1 MKKIILPL
9 IITLLFSCKKDSNS
23 TSSSNISGPFTV
35 KYEIVPT
42 TVVTSSWGVP
52 NIFYVNATGQTETE
66 SVSAL
71 SNVNVWSKTITI
83 TTATRPLQLNLQAS
97 TIAGSYY
104 LVLDKAGSLTQNI
117 YINGSLK
124 ASSTNQ
130 SETSPTGIYSKYRV
144 NIPALTFTVN

>member
-1 MKKIILPL
+1 MKKIIFPL
-9 IITLLFSCKKDSNS
+9 IITLLFSCKKDGGS
-23 TSSSNISGPFTV
+23 TPGSNISSPFTV

-42 TVVTSSWGVP
+42 GTVTSSWGAP
-52 NIFYVNATGQTETE
+52 NIFYTNATGQTETE
-66 SVSAL
+66 SVSSL
-71 SNVNVWSKTITI
+71 SNASLWSKTITI

-104 LVLDKAGSLTQNI
+104 LILDKPGSLTQNI

-130 SETSPTGIYSKYRV
+130 SETNPTGINSKFRI